1 MLKGAGSQ
9 ILEVFMKTNDKKF
22 TEVFGFGKLAD
33 IASEILDR
41 ASDDDRED
49 IDASEKVIDA
59 LNDSLIYY
67 NDQWEV
73 IKAYQNPT
81 EANFQNALDDFLNDL
96 LSVIEE

>member
-1 MLKGAGSQ
+1 
-9 ILEVFMKTNDKKF
+9 MKTNDKKF

-49 IDASEKVIDA
+49 VDASDKVVDA

-67 NDQWEV
+67 NDQWE
-73 IKAYQNPT
+73 IMRAYQSPT
-81 EANFQNALDDFLNDL
+81 EANFQNALEEFLNDL
-96 LSVIEE
+96 LSVVEG

>member
-1 MLKGAGSQ
+1 
-9 ILEVFMKTNDKKF
+9 MKINNKKI
-22 TEVFGFGKLAD
+22 TEVFGFEKLAH

-67 NDQWEV
+67 DDQWEV
-73 IKAYQNPT
+73 MKAYQSST
-81 EANFQNALDDFLNDL
+81 EANFQNALEDFINDL
-96 LSVIEE
+96 LSVIDD